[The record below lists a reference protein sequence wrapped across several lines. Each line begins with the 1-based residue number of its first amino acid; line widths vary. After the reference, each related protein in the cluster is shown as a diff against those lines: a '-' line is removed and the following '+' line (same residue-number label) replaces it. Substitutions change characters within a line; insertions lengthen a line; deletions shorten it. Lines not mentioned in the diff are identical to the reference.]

1 MNLNHFL
8 LRSRPAAEWYIYTNT
23 QDETDLH
30 ISWRTAPKHTKGQY
44 LDVAAAPEGWFAA
57 GRAASRKSYF
67 PDGLY
72 GRSSCGF
79 CSASGLDHFLSS
91 HKTSPADPAYGR
103 SMSHAINFP
112 KALNRSSK
120 NRAREAQVDINHGEE
135 PDFMAHN
142 SRANFQTTK
151 LQMTLVETQ
160 LHRDHKRAD
169 SL

>member
-1 MNLNHFL
+1 
-8 LRSRPAAEWYIYTNT
+8 
-23 QDETDLH
+23 
-30 ISWRTAPKHTKGQY
+30 
-44 LDVAAAPEGWFAA
+44 
-57 GRAASRKSYF
+57 
-67 PDGLY
+67 
-72 GRSSCGF
+72 
-79 CSASGLDHFLSS
+79 
-91 HKTSPADPAYGR
+91 
-103 SMSHAINFP
+103 MSHAINFP